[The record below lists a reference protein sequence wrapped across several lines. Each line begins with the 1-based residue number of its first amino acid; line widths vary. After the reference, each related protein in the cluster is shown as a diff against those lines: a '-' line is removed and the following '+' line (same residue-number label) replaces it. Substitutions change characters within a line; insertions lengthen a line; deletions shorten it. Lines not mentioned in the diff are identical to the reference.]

1 MLSKITYD
9 NVVKGLITISLLFMA
24 FGAKAADFSGKVGV
38 ASDNYFRGVNMSD
51 GVGYT
56 ATGLVNLDNGIWAG
70 ANVMSMDEASD
81 LMTTFGIGYGFD
93 LGGIDMDVV
102 YLDRGF
108 QGINI
113 DGWNE
118 VGFLADFDLFN
129 VSYFVGLDD
138 ADDYYEV
145 ETSALKVV
153 DVAYGD
159 YDNAGSFIEVSK
171 SFDLA
176 GGLVKV
182 GFIDHDNNDEDLL
195 DKVQDVDN
203 FYVGYSYKF

>member
-1 MLSKITYD
+1 MK
-9 NVVKGLITISLLFMA
+9 LFHIFAVALMGFSFSA
-24 FGAKAADFSGKVGV
+24 NAVDLSGKVGI
-38 ASDNYFRGVNMSD
+38 ASDNYFRGMNMSD
-51 GVGYT
+51 GVGYA

-70 ANVMSMDEASD
+70 ANVMSMEESSD
-81 LMTTFGIGYGFD
+81 LMTTFGLGYGFE

-102 YLDRGF
+102 YLDRSF
-108 QGINI
+108 QGIDR

-145 ETSALKVV
+145 ETSALKFVT
-153 DVAYGD
+153 VAYGD
-159 YDNAGSFIEVSK
+159 YDNAGSFWEVSK
-171 SFDLA
+171 SWDLA
-176 GGLVKV
+176 GGSVKV

-203 FYVGYSYKF
+203 FYVGYSYRF

>member
-1 MLSKITYD
+1 MKNLFTIMVAILLSTP
-9 NVVKGLITISLLFMA
+9 TF
-24 FGAKAADFSGKVGV
+24 AADFSGKVGI
-38 ASDNYFRGVNMSD
+38 ASDNYFRGINMSD
-51 GVGYT
+51 GVGYA

-102 YLDRGF
+102 YLDRTF
-108 QGINI
+108 QGIDR

-118 VGFLADFDLFN
+118 VGFSADFDLFN
-129 VSYFVGLDD
+129 VSYFKGLDD

-171 SFDLA
+171 SWDLA
-176 GGLVKV
+176 GGSVKV
-182 GFIDHDNNDEDLL
+182 GFIDHEDNDEDFT
-195 DKVQDVDN
+195 DKITEVDN
-203 FYVGYSYKF
+203 FYVGYSYRF

>member
-1 MLSKITYD
+1 MK
-9 NVVKGLITISLLFMA
+9 LFHIFAVALMGFSFSA
-24 FGAKAADFSGKVGV
+24 NAVDLSGKVGI
-38 ASDNYFRGVNMSD
+38 ASDNYFRGMNISD
-51 GVGYT
+51 GVGYA

-70 ANVMSMDEASD
+70 ANVMSMEESSD
-81 LMTTFGIGYGFD
+81 LMTTFGLGYGFE

-102 YLDRGF
+102 YLDRSF
-108 QGINI
+108 QGIDR

-129 VSYFVGLDD
+129 VSYYKGLDD

-145 ETSALKVV
+145 ETSALKFVT
-153 DVAYGD
+153 VAYGD
-159 YDNAGSFIEVSK
+159 YDNAGSYIEVSK
-171 SFDLA
+171 SWDLA
-176 GGLVKV
+176 GGSVKV

-203 FYVGYSYKF
+203 FYVGYSYRF